1 MKYSIPR
8 LAASASAA
16 FLALS
21 VLPILPSAYYLI
33 LTYVVGITAV
43 VMIVRAQE
51 TRSQRWMMTW
61 IVIAVLYNPITPL
74 RLPPPL
80 YLLVN
85 LICAALFVICMRR
98 FRL

>member
-1 MKYSIPR
+1 MKHSIPR
-8 LAASASAA
+8 LAASASAVL
-16 FLALS
+16 LALS
-21 VLPILPSAYYLI
+21 VLPILPNVYYLI
-33 LTYVVGITAV
+33 LTYVVGITSV

-80 YLLVN
+80 YQLLN
-85 LICAALFVICMRR
+85 LICATLFVICMRR